1 MEITPAYAQC
11 TGMDPDVVEPIYA
24 RYMYMWVRS
33 LLDGEKT
40 SIEFILCFKRF

>member
-1 MEITPAYAQC
+1 MPYVILLSLCVCSAYAVADDD
-11 TGMDPDVVEPIYA
+11 G
-24 RYMYMWVRS
+24 VRS